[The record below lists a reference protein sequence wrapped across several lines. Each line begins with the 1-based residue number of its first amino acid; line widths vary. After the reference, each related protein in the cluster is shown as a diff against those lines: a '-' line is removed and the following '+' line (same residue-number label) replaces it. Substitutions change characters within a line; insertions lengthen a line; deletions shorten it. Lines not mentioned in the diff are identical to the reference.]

1 MEASV
6 YLTICILMWGMAI
19 FTMKLAG
26 QGLDPMTLAVF
37 NAAGEL
43 ILGVILFSRASIG
56 FSKHHMMGIAVGVL
70 FVLGNMA
77 FYKLS
82 QTAQVSTL
90 APLTALHIAVP
101 IFLGIVLLGE
111 PVTVRKGI
119 GVLFALLAIY
129 FLSSSDS

>member
-1 MEASV
+1 MEASA
-6 YLTICILMWGMAI
+6 YLTVCILMWGMAI

-37 NAAGEL
+37 NAGGQLL
-43 ILGVILFSRASIG
+43 IGVLLFSRASLG
-56 FSKHHMMGIAVGVL
+56 FSKHHLLGIAVGVL
-70 FVLGNMA
+70 FILGNMA

-101 IFLGIVLLGE
+101 ILLGIILLGE
-111 PVTVRKGI
+111 PVTIRKGV
-119 GVLFALLAIY
+119 GVLFALLALY

>member
-6 YLTICILMWGMAI
+6 YLTICILMGGMAI

-37 NAAGEL
+37 NAAGQL

-101 IFLGIVLLGE
+101 ILLGIVLLGE

>member
-37 NAAGEL
+37 NAAGQL

-56 FSKHHMMGIAVGVL
+56 LSKHHMMGIAVGVL

-101 IFLGIVLLGE
+101 ILLGIVLLGE

>member
-1 MEASV
+1 MEAGA

-37 NAAGEL
+37 NAAGQL
-43 ILGVILFSRASIG
+43 IIGILLFSRANIG
-56 FSKHHMMGIAVGVL
+56 IGKYHLMGIAVGVL

-82 QTAQVSTL
+82 QTSQVSTL
-90 APLTALHIAVP
+90 APMTALHIAVP
-101 IFLGIVLLGE
+101 IVLGIVLLGE
-111 PVTVRKGI
+111 PVSVRKGI
-119 GVLFALLAIY
+119 GVLFALVALY
-129 FLSSSDS
+129 LLSNSDS